1 MFSGRHILPLIN
13 NRIFVDRNP
22 KIFMHVIDFL
32 RNNKQLPK
40 MKNDNVSDL
49 VSLEMKFWGL
59 NEEVEES
66 KLNETLNTL

>member
-1 MFSGRHILPLIN
+1 
-13 NRIFVDRNP
+13 
-22 KIFMHVIDFL
+22 MHVIDFL